1 MTSRRK
7 QPLRFLVSTAILVG
21 CSSGFSSTSH
31 LLHHRQSQSR
41 SASQPSSQQL
51 LLDDSAHSVLAMCNS
66 RRSGHTR
73 HHNVLLPGLPM
84 DLSRASRLRLF
95 SSRYGDFGSN
105 DDFDDESDNDPFM
118 ASLRNRMMEVTDRDT
133 KIPLVVLDSM
143 LPRQVL
149 KIKVNNDL
157 FINLVKSRLEEETP
171 CFGILGIARLT
182 TGEQV
187 HLTSGVEVQIVGK
200 PVNHERGGILLELKA
215 GRRFALQGEVATAN
229 HGWTEGRVKFLSSAE
244 QEQDEETGSRS
255 LEERMALVRAIQKTR
270 AFTSPNMNIDG
281 GKSLVDQWILLAK
294 ERERKPGQIDQLLQ
308 DLGSIPPVE
317 EPSERAFW
325 VGALINPIPAMGVA
339 LEIRPALLTAKTAE
353 ERTQV
358 ALDGILRSIKHM
370 DGSAPLW

>member
-1 MTSRRK
+1 
-7 QPLRFLVSTAILVG
+7 
-21 CSSGFSSTSH
+21 
-31 LLHHRQSQSR
+31 
-41 SASQPSSQQL
+41 
-51 LLDDSAHSVLAMCNS
+51 
-66 RRSGHTR
+66 
-73 HHNVLLPGLPM
+73 
-84 DLSRASRLRLF
+84 
-95 SSRYGDFGSN
+95 
-105 DDFDDESDNDPFM
+105 
-118 ASLRNRMMEVTDRDT
+118 MMEVTDRDT

-171 CFGILGIARLT
+171 CFGILGIARLA

-215 GRRFALQGEVATAN
+215 GRRFALQGEVATAAN

-244 QEQDEETGSRS
+244 QEQAEETGSRS

-270 AFTSPNMNIDG
+270 AFTSPNMSLDG

-294 ERERKPGQIDQLLQ
+294 ARERKPGQIDQLLQ